1 MDEAEKTRMMGLLIG
16 LAATYVMLKML
27 LHI

>member
-1 MDEAEKTRMMGLLIG
+1 MDEAEKARMMGLIIG
-16 LAATYVMLKML
+16 IAATYSVLKTL

>member
-1 MDEAEKTRMMGLLIG
+1 MEEAEKTRMMGLLIG
-16 LAATYVMLKML
+16 IAATYAVLKTL

>member
-1 MDEAEKTRMMGLLIG
+1 MDEAEKTRMMGLVVGI
-16 LAATYVMLKML
+16 AATYAVLKTL